1 MVENGDFAPF
11 INLKEHISSR
21 QTIFPKQLWR
31 NVELAQIGGFW
42 YSVPGSKTEAFW
54 FCTLLRKVR
63 KSSLPCAMDPNADLT
78 SEEA

>member
-11 INLKEHISSR
+11 INLKERISSR

-31 NVELAQIGGFW
+31 NLELAQIGGFW
-42 YSVPGSKTEAFW
+42 YSALGSKTEAFW
-54 FCTLLRKVR
+54 FCILLHKVR
-63 KSSLPCAMDPNADLT
+63 KSSLHRAVDPNTDLT